1 VPAERAPRMIDE
13 YPVLAV
19 AAAYAQGTTRMRGL
33 AELRVKESDR
43 LAATAAGLLAN
54 GVAVAIEGDDLI
66 VQGKGSVRGGG
77 AVLTHMDHRIAMSFL
92 IMGLAS
98 EQPIGVDDTAFID
111 TSFPGFV
118 ALMRTIGAVF
128 G

>member
-1 VPAERAPRMIDE
+1 MIDE

-33 AELRVKESDR
+33 SELRVKESDR

-54 GVAVAIEGDDLI
+54 GVEIAIEGDDLI
-66 VQGKGSVRGGG
+66 VHGKGSVRGGG

-92 IMGLAS
+92 ILGLAS